1 MNPAGL
7 EPAIPGSVGRCL
19 IHWATGPLANVYTTG
34 FSATS
39 VATRRLRVAHLVG
52 VHDLRRCVSQ
62 LFAPVLA
69 LVSILRCLIVCVF
82 GVDLVAVA
90 GGCNYVL
97 P

>member
-19 IHWATGPLANVYTTG
+19 IHWATGPLVNVCTAG
-34 FSATS
+34 CSAAR
-39 VATRRLRVAHLVG
+39 VATMRFMISFCAGVG
-52 VHDLRRCVSQ
+52 VGFGFCVAS
-62 LFAPVLA
+62 FFV
-69 LVSILRCLIVCVF
+69 V